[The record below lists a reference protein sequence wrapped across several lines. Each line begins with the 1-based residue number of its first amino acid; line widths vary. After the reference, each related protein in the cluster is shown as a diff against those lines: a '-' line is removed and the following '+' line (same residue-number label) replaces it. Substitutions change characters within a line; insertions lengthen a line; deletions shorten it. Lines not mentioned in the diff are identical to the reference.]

1 MPASVPTQGEFDALG
16 LKVNLVESSTQDLNS
31 RLIALT
37 DRVKKL
43 EDGAS
48 PLPTPTG
55 KTVLYAPMFMWVGPA
70 WDALTALKQ
79 KYPNQEIVACFNPS
93 NGDFSARD
101 TNLGNGLAK
110 WKAVGIKIIG
120 YVYTKYG
127 ARPAADCKKA
137 IDNYKTF
144 YPEITHGIFFDEMK
158 NSAGSEAYYTDLT
171 NYVHTKIGPFTMGNP
186 GTSTTTSYF
195 PTVDCILIYE
205 SVGLPSVSTVQQ
217 RTLGQPKEKCGIIP
231 HTVPTFNAQF
241 VKDVKQYVNYIYITN
256 DGADGNPW
264 NSLSAYAEQT
274 IQALQ

>member
-1 MPASVPTQGEFDALG
+1 MPASVATEAEF
-16 LKVNLVESSTQDLNS
+16 N
-31 RLIALT
+31 RLAASVQAIA
-37 DRVKKL
+37 DRVTKL
-43 EDGAS
+43 ET
-48 PLPTPTG
+48 PVTPPPPTG
-55 KTVLYAPMFMWVGPA
+55 KTVLYAPMFMWAGA
-70 WDALTALKQ
+70 EWDKLTALKQ
-79 KYPNQEIVACFNPS
+79 KYPSQEIVACFNPS
-93 NGDFSARD
+93 NGDFTGRD
-101 TNLGNGLAK
+101 TTLGNGLAK
-110 WKAVGIKIIG
+110 WKTAGIKIIG

-186 GTSTTTSYF
+186 GTSTITSYF

-205 SVGLPSVSTVQQ
+205 SVGLPSVATVQQ

-264 NSLSAYAEQT
+264 NSLSAYSDQICA
-274 IQALQ
+274 ALA

>member
-70 WDALTALKQ
+70 WDALVALKQ

-101 TNLGNGLAK
+101 TNLGAGLAK
-110 WKAVGIKIIG
+110 WKAAGIKIIG
-120 YVYTKYG
+120 YTYTKYG
-127 ARPAADCKKA
+127 QRPAADVKTA
-137 IDNYKTF
+137 INHYKTF
-144 YPEITHGIFFDEMK
+144 YPEVSHGIFFDEMK
-158 NSAGSEAYYTDLT
+158 NTAGSEAYYSDLT
-171 NYVHTKIGPFTMGNP
+171 NYAHTNIGPFTMGNP
-186 GTSTTTSYF
+186 GTSTIASYF

-205 SVGLPSVSTVQQ
+205 SAGLPSVATIQQ

-264 NSLSAYAEQT
+264 NSLSSYTEQ
-274 IQALQ
+274 IIIALQ